1 LWSRISAFLS
11 PSHAVGLSPEVAGSH
26 FHASERLPAV
36 SGAISCVPCKLCRVW
51 HAVARLPHT
60 KKTLAGVFRIDAMP
74 PPSHE
79 EWIVQLYDRFGRA
92 LYRYA
97 VMVLADPAAA
107 ADAVQTA
114 FVGLLRKRAPP
125 DSPDRYLR
133 RAVRNECFSALRRR
147 RRDVLATAVPIL
159 EAVEAGRGCA
169 DERLALERALRL
181 LPPEQREVVHLK
193 VFEGMTFQ
201 EIADMTGE
209 SINTVASRYRYAID
223 KLRGQLT

>member
-1 LWSRISAFLS
+1 
-11 PSHAVGLSPEVAGSH
+11 
-26 FHASERLPAV
+26 
-36 SGAISCVPCKLCRVW
+36 
-51 HAVARLPHT
+51 
-60 KKTLAGVFRIDAMP
+60 MP